1 MKPALRRVTP
11 HTCCSFN
18 VRKDKG
24 ANIYSYSM
32 WHYHPEIELLFIRQ
46 GKGLQIIGDKT
57 GKICNTK
64 HFVLIGSH
72 LPHTIAYE
80 NNSSKTEA
88 EAIVVHFNEDFL
100 GSDFMGLPE
109 MECIRELFKFSQ
121 RGLSITGET
130 VDIAENLMFKMADSP
145 PSERLLLL
153 LQILHEI
160 AIRREF
166 KPIASEGFAYNYSDL
181 DNSRIN
187 RIYRFTFENFKRNIN
202 ITDAADLLKLSK
214 ESFCR
219 YFKQKTGKTYFQFL
233 TEVKIGHACKLLM
246 ENELNVTEICIACGY
261 KNASNFHHQF
271 KEIVKK
277 TPLQYQKEY
286 MENYRG
292 EKK

>member
-11 HTCCSFN
+11 HASCSFN

-24 ANIYSYSM
+24 DNIHTYSM

-46 GKGLQIIGDKT
+46 GKGFQIIGDKT
-57 GKICNTK
+57 EKICETK

-80 NNSSKTEA
+80 NSCSTADA
-88 EAIVVHFNEDFL
+88 EAIVVHFNEDFM
-100 GSDFMGLPE
+100 GNEFMNLPE
-109 MECIRELFKFSQ
+109 MECIRELFRLS
-121 RGLSITGET
+121 RSGLSITGKT
-130 VDIAENLMFKMADSP
+130 LDMAEKLMFKMADSS

-153 LQILHEI
+153 LQILQMI
-160 AIRREF
+160 AINKEF
-166 KPIASEGFAYNYSDL
+166 RSIASEGFAHKYSDF

-187 RIYRFTFENFKRNIN
+187 KVYRFTFENFKNSIN
-202 ITDAADLLKLSK
+202 ITDVADLLKLSK

-246 ENELNVTEICIACGY
+246 ENELNVTEVCIACGY

-286 MENYRG
+286 LDNYRG